1 MAELGLSETNF
12 YHANGMTERVMENKS
27 LVDIMLTA
35 RVCKKDFANDVDSF
49 IIASSDSDYW

>member
-1 MAELGLSETNF
+1 
-12 YHANGMTERVMENKS
+12 MTERVMENKS